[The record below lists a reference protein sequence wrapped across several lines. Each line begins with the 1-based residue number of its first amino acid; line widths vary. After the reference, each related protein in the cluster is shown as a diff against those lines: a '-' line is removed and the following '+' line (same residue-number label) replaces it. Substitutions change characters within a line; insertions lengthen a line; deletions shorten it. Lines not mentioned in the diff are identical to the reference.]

1 MCFSFTILLLELQEL
16 ERLLPLQERLL
27 LQLEPR
33 LELLLLQQE
42 RLPLRLERLQEPQ
55 LEPRLQELR
64 LRNLGTYLLR

>member
-16 ERLLPLQERLL
+16 ERLLPLQELM
-27 LQLEPR
+27 
-33 LELLLLQQE
+33 LLQQE
-42 RLPLRLERLQEPQ
+42 RLPLRLERRQEPQ